1 MLIEKYKIVY
11 KYYNIFLQSQT
22 KAEKKEIKL
31 DHSATKK
38 DDQKN
43 ETVNKLDSE
52 KDKNKQEKLKKKKMK
67 KEKKK
72 KVLYPVFYHIL
83 HKKFA
88 LLELCLF
95 HAMQ

>member
-1 MLIEKYKIVY
+1 M
-11 KYYNIFLQSQT
+11 
-22 KAEKKEIKL
+22 
-31 DHSATKK
+31 KK

-72 KVLYPVFYHIL
+72 KVLYSVFYHIL